1 MGAETA
7 VCMRRDGSGAD
18 ALLQHP
24 LAVLA
29 LADGTVLVADSY
41 NHRLKVRPTSG
52 RWPASVKAC
61 SYRTQWHA
69 DHMHVCP
76 SSAAVC

>member
-1 MGAETA
+1 M
-7 VCMRRDGSGAD
+7 CSDGSGTD

-41 NHRLKVRPTSG
+41 NHRLKVRLVS
-52 RWPASVKAC
+52 
-61 SYRTQWHA
+61 
-69 DHMHVCP
+69 
-76 SSAAVC
+76 